1 MPKNRVRFLKGRCMF
16 ALIPPSAIERARLIC
31 GWGRP
36 ALNLPATEVA
46 LRAAIAFL
54 AVIMGMSIGPV
65 SPAESSAIDLS
76 QQNVGAPPEQ
86 FEFWRGRQVD
96 VGHWA
101 IVDDSGASGGTAIQR
116 SDPDRTDQAALAIY
130 APVSM
135 TNARVR
141 THFKLINGSTPSAG
155 IALRV
160 TGPDDYYLVR
170 VGEDNQRISLL
181 RVARGVS
188 EEIAGVDADI
198 ARNHWQTLEVTAN
211 DNAFTI
217 SLDGAWVL
225 TVFDDSKLVAGQFG
239 IWTERDD
246 LTRFNQVE
254 ISSITADYSRFDP
267 QGRPGG

>member
-1 MPKNRVRFLKGRCMF
+1 MS
-16 ALIPPSAIERARLIC
+16 ALIPPSAVHRARLIR
-31 GWGRP
+31 GRL
-36 ALNLPATEVA
+36 ALSLPATEA
-46 LRAAIAFL
+46 GLRAAIAFL
-54 AVIMGMSIGPV
+54 AVIMGMSIEPV
-65 SPAESSAIDLS
+65 SPAQSSTIDLS
-76 QQNVGAPPEQ
+76 HQNVGAPPEQ

-101 IVDDSGASGGTAIQR
+101 VVDDSGPSGGTAIQR
-116 SDPDRTDQAALAIY
+116 SDPDRTAQAALAIY
-130 APVSM
+130 APLSL

-141 THFKLINGSTPSAG
+141 THFKLIDGSTPSAG

-170 VGEDNQRISLL
+170 VGEDDQRISLF

-198 ARNHWQTLEVTAN
+198 ARNHWQTLEVTAK

-225 TVFDDSKLVAGQFG
+225 TVFDDSKSVAGQFG

-254 ISSITADYSRFDP
+254 ISPITADYSRFDLH
-267 QGRPGG
+267 GRPRAEGI